1 MRALERLLERGV
13 QKSKKSYRRQLIL
26 APCVFTV
33 PAPNSFSS
41 LANFL
46 RPEKCTRFCD
56 LKGPTRELSGRRA
69 ACHALL
75 NGGDCRTD
83 KMDSRFLPLY
93 SRCGLFPAFLERRL
107 TQFFCLSSVSEL
119 REYRSPF
126 HVSWLAFNLGIA
138 FCK

>member
-1 MRALERLLERGV
+1 MERRH
-13 QKSKKSYRRQLIL
+13 LIL

-107 TQFFCLSSVSEL
+107 TQFLPAVRRSTCGSFLLALISSNELIVALLSNVTL
-119 REYRSPF
+119 KLLKAKMFRR
-126 HVSWLAFNLGIA
+126 NI
-138 FCK
+138 